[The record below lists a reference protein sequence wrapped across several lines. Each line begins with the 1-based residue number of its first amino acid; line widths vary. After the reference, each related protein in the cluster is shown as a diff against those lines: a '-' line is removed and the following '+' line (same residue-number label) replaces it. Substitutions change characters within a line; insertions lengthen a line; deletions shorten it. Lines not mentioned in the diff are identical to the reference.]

1 MDNDK
6 LDELLQARDQAD
18 LELEKLKKPMTILF
32 SDIKGSTAYAEKQGD
47 FEYMKMLSR
56 HNAML
61 FPLIEEH
68 GGRVVKTLGDAI
80 LAQFDDQVEAVKAA
94 AGMQRA
100 LAKDREAFA
109 EIDQIRIRIG
119 LHYGLGLLKD
129 NDVFGDVVNAAS
141 RVQHQAEAEQI
152 LITDVLLEAAKSA
165 GFQCAK
171 MGRAEMRGKDE
182 PIDLYAVA
190 WSDTATQQLIEEVQA
205 RYEKQLKDYKKQHD
219 DLEEDFEHARDQ
231 WRAERRKLNDEIEEL
246 EEAAEHARQGTREQ
260 LSMDLQSEI
269 RFQLEEAI
277 RSREQIEQELASTQ
291 QKFEAERINFKA
303 QIASMQASVLDSM
316 ERSNNPARVAA
327 TLREQVEAR
336 VAEAKQ
342 DWQLQWD
349 SERKRFMAE
358 IDRLKK
364 SASAG
369 DPKKEAARRAVL
381 QKLGRLPSGEAA
393 PATKTADQWESEFT
407 EAKIQWE
414 TEREQLNLKIR
425 KLESEILRTHD
436 SIRSDVF
443 MELRAQ
449 YDPKLQEAERDRQ
462 QLELEIQSLTSE
474 LASERLRL
482 TARIDQLQA
491 AIPEAQE
498 SARKQ
503 VIAEMKNEYG
513 TKVDEANR
521 ARSRVERKQQDLVE
535 EFESEKRQ
543 LKKQVAA
550 LEEQLK
556 EAKEAAYKAQKGRT
570 GA

>member
-6 LDELLQARDQAD
+6 LEELLQARDQAD
-18 LELEKLKKPMTILF
+18 LELEKFKKPMTILF

-56 HNAML
+56 HNAIL

-80 LAQFDDQVEAVKAA
+80 LAQFDDQVGAIKAA

-100 LAKDREAFA
+100 LARDREGSK

-119 LHYGLGLLKD
+119 LHYGLGLIKD

-152 LITDVLLEAAKSA
+152 LITDVLLDAVKSA

-182 PIDLYAVA
+182 PIDLYVVA
-190 WSDTATQQLIEEVQA
+190 WSDSATEQLIEEVQA

-219 DLEEDFEHARDQ
+219 DLEEEFEHARDQ
-231 WRAERRKLNDEIEEL
+231 WRAERRNLNTEIEEL
-246 EEAAEHARQGTREQ
+246 EETAERARQVTREQ
-260 LSMDLQSEI
+260 LSSDLHSEI
-269 RFQLEEAI
+269 RFQLEEAL
-277 RSREQIEQELASTQ
+277 RSREQIEQELALTQ
-291 QKFEAERINFKA
+291 QKFEAERINYKA
-303 QIASMQASVLDSM
+303 QIASMQASVLDAM
-316 ERSNNPARVAA
+316 ERKNNPARVAA
-327 TLREQVEAR
+327 SLREQVEAR
-336 VAEAKQ
+336 VTEAKQ

-364 SASAG
+364 SAGAG
-369 DPKKEAARRAVL
+369 DQKKEAARRAVL
-381 QKLGRLPSGEAA
+381 QKLGKLPSEETPKEG
-393 PATKTADQWESEFT
+393 KTADQWESEFT
-407 EAKIQWE
+407 DARIQWE
-414 TEREQLNLKIR
+414 TEREQLNLKLR
-425 KLESEILRTHD
+425 KLETELVRTHD

-443 MELRAQ
+443 HELGAQ
-449 YDPKLQEAERDRQ
+449 YDAKLQEAERDRQ

-482 TARIDQLQA
+482 TARIEQLQA
-491 AIPEAQE
+491 AIPVAQE

-503 VIAEMKNEYG
+503 TIAELKSEYEMKAE
-513 TKVDEANR
+513 EANR
-521 ARSRVERKQQDLVE
+521 SRSRIERKQQDLVE
-535 EFESEKRQ
+535 EFESEKRA
-543 LKKQVAA
+543 LKKQIAA
-550 LEEQLK
+550 LEEQLR
-556 EAKEAAYKAQKGRT
+556 EAKEAAYKAQKGRS

>member
-6 LDELLQARDQAD
+6 LEELLQVREQAD

-32 SDIKGSTAYAEKQGD
+32 SDIRGSTAYAEKQGD
-47 FEYMKMLSR
+47 FEYMKMISR
-56 HNAML
+56 HYGML

-80 LAQFDDQVEAVKAA
+80 LAQFDDQVGAIKAA

-100 LAKDREAFA
+100 LARDRESCE

-119 LHYGLGLLKD
+119 LHYGLGLIKD

-152 LITDVLLEAAKSA
+152 LITDVLLDAAKSA

-182 PIDLYAVA
+182 PIDLYLVA

-219 DLEEDFEHARDQ
+219 GLEDDFEQARDQ
-231 WRAERRKLNDEIEEL
+231 WRAERRNFNAEIEGL
-246 EEAAEHARQGTREQ
+246 EEAVERARQGAREQ
-260 LSMDLQSEI
+260 LSTDLQSEI
-269 RFQLEEAI
+269 RFQLEEAV
-277 RSREQIEQELASTQ
+277 RSREQIEQELASTR

-303 QIASMQASVLDSM
+303 QIASMQASVLDAM
-316 ERSNNPARVAA
+316 ERSNNPARMAA
-327 TLREQVEAR
+327 SLREQVEAR

-349 SERKRFMAE
+349 SERKRSKAE

-364 SASAG
+364 SGGSG
-369 DPKKEAARRAVL
+369 DQKKDAARRAVL
-381 QKLGRLPSGEAA
+381 QKLGKLPSGEIA
-393 PATKTADQWESEFT
+393 PAAKSADQWESEFT

-425 KLESEILRTHD
+425 KLEREVLRTHD

-449 YDPKLQEAERDRQ
+449 YDAKLQEAERDRQ

-474 LASERLRL
+474 LASERQRL
-482 TARIDQLQA
+482 TARIDQLQT

-503 VIAEMKNEYG
+503 AIAELKNEFDM
-513 TKVDEANR
+513 KVDEANR
-521 ARSRVERKQQDLVE
+521 ARSRVERKQQDVVE

-543 LKKQVAA
+543 LKKQIAA

-570 GA
+570 GS